1 MHKDLPIDVLNS
13 VEKPERYTGM
23 EFGSI
28 IKTPEET
35 QVSVCLAF
43 PDTYEVGM
51 SYLGF
56 KILYAVLNAAE
67 GIAAERAYAPW
78 MDMEEKMRERKIPLS
93 SMETSR
99 NLSDFSLVG
108 FTLQYELS
116 YSNIINMLD
125 LGNIT
130 VLTKDR
136 GEEEPFVMVGGPCVF
151 NCEPLAD
158 FIDFAMIGDGEDI
171 IVEVAQAYK
180 KWQQEGK
187 PGGRKEFLNRV
198 VQIQGIYVPS
208 FYTVTYYPDGK
219 IQEVKP
225 NNPLAPK
232 LILKRVVKDL
242 NTVDYPTHP
251 VVPYGTAVHD
261 RIMLELFR
269 GCSRG
274 CRFCNAGIIYRPVRE
289 RRKDVLEKL
298 ARELVDNTGYD
309 EISLFSLSTAD
320 YSCLQELV
328 KDLLDQYKE
337 ERIGISL
344 PSLRIDSFSV
354 NLAQEVQTV
363 RKSGL
368 TFAPEAGSQRM
379 RDVIN
384 KGVTKE
390 DLMHAVEA
398 AFKNGWSGVKLYFMI
413 GLPGETDEDIVEI
426 VNLAKSVQ
434 YKYKQVTGHGGARV
448 TVSVSNFVPKPYTPF
463 QWVGQNTKA
472 EFDRKHM
479 LLKNHINVKNINYQ
493 YHDSTTSLI
502 EGVFARGDRHCGKAL
517 YLAWQMGARFD
528 GWSEGFSFE
537 RWEKAFAE
545 AGLDMSFYNA
555 RVREKDEVFPWEH
568 VSPGVER
575 SFLWREYEKSQ
586 RAELTHDCRRSTCT
600 GCGICQN
607 LDMKIIDWKDDSAK

>member
-1 MHKDLPIDVLNS
+1 MRKEFPIEILNS
-13 VEKPERYTGM
+13 VEKPERYTGP
-23 EFGSI
+23 EYGSI

-35 QVSVCLAF
+35 KVSVCLAF

-56 KILYAVLNAAE
+56 KILYAILNGVE
-67 GIAAERAYAPW
+67 GIAAERAFAPW
-78 MDMEEKMRERKIPLS
+78 VDMEAKMRERHIPLCS
-93 SMETSR
+93 VETSR
-99 NLSDFSLVG
+99 ELKDFSLVG

-125 LGNIT
+125 MGNIT
-130 VLTKDR
+130 LLAAER
-136 GEEEPFVMVGGPCVF
+136 RPEEPFVMVGGPCVF

-171 IVEVAQAYK
+171 IVEVAQCYE

-187 PGGRKEFLNRV
+187 PGARKGFLERV
-198 VQIQGIYVPS
+198 VQIPGIYVPA
-208 FYTVTYYPDGK
+208 FYDAKYYSDGK
-219 IQEVKP
+219 IEAVMP
-225 NNPLAPK
+225 NNKLAPQI
-232 LILKRVVKDL
+232 ILKRVVKDL
-242 NTVDYPTHP
+242 NTVNYPTHP
-251 VVPYGTAVHD
+251 IVPYGTAVHD

-289 RRKDVLEKL
+289 RRKEVVEKL

-320 YSCLQELV
+320 YSCLEDLV
-328 KDLLDQYKE
+328 KDLLEQYKT

-354 NLAQEVQTV
+354 KLAQEVQTV

-379 RDVIN
+379 RDIIN

-390 DLMHAVEA
+390 DLMKAVEA
-398 AFKNGWSGVKLYFMI
+398 AFQNGWSSVKLYFMI
-413 GLPGETDEDIVEI
+413 GLPEETDEDIVDI
-426 VNLAKSVQ
+426 MNLAKSVQ

-448 TVSVSNFVPKPYTPF
+448 TVSVSNFVPKPYTAF

-479 LLKNHINVKNINYQ
+479 LLKNNINVKNINYQ
-493 YHDSTTSLI
+493 YHDSTTSLL
-502 EGVFARGDRHCGKAL
+502 EGVFARGDRRCGKAL
-517 YLAWQMGARFD
+517 LLAWQAGARFD
-528 GWSEGFSFE
+528 GWSECFSFE
-537 RWEKAFAE
+537 RWEKAFAA

-555 RVREKDEVFPWEH
+555 RVRDQDEVFPWEH

-575 SFLWREYEKSQ
+575 SFLWREYEKAKNVQ
-586 RAELTHDCRRSTCT
+586 LTPDCRRGTCT
-600 GCGICQN
+600 GCGVCQN
-607 LDMKIIDWKDDSAK
+607 LDVKIIDWKDSNK